1 MNLPEKQL
9 DVVELTRTIRDQY
22 FNLQLANQELNLKYT
37 AAVKENEQLKQEL
50 EKLQHFISVSRN

>member
-9 DVVELTRTIRDQY
+9 DVVDLTRSIRDQY

-50 EKLQHFISVSRN
+50 QKLQHFISVSRN

>member
-9 DVVELTRTIRDQY
+9 DVVDLTRSIRDQY

-37 AAVKENEQLKQEL
+37 AALKENEQLKQEL
-50 EKLQHFISVSRN
+50 QKLQHFISVSRN

>member
-9 DVVELTRTIRDQY
+9 DVVDLTRSIRDQY

-37 AAVKENEQLKQEL
+37 AALKENEQLKQEL

>member
-9 DVVELTRTIRDQY
+9 DVVDLTRSIRDQY

-37 AAVKENEQLKQEL
+37 AALKENEQLKQEI